1 MNFTKKTYS
10 NTNRKFGLFYLIIA
24 CLFVSSC
31 LDDKPENQTEIK
43 TEDKVE
49 VIEQMS
55 KTAEEILEQEKAWA
69 SALVDDDL
77 NFVASIMHDD
87 FRLIRA
93 YGSAPPI
100 TKEMYLGMKG
110 MSASSARVTSVKV
123 STEMDSIVVARVTWT
138 LDWKQEGVGKLPPHY
153 DMIDTWKRN
162 KNDTWQ
168 ILSRVSQM
176 ADKPYT
182 NEKANE

>member
-31 LDDKPENQTEIK
+31 IDDKPENQTEIK
-43 TEDKVE
+43 TENKVE

-55 KTAEEILEQEKAWA
+55 KTAEEILGQEKAWA
-69 SALVDDDL
+69 SALVDDDPN
-77 NFVASIMHDD
+77 NFVASIMHRD

-93 YGSAPPI
+93 YGTTPPI
-100 TKEMYLGMKG
+100 SKEMYLGMGG
-110 MSASSARVTSVKV
+110 MSASSAQVTSVNV
-123 STEMDSIVVARVTWT
+123 LTEMDSIVVARVTWT
-138 LDWKQEGVGKLPPHY
+138 LDWEQEGVGKLHPHY
-153 DMIDTWKRN
+153 DMIDTWKKS
-162 KNDTWQ
+162 KNDIWQ
-168 ILSRVSQM
+168 ILSRVSQK

-182 NEKANE
+182 NEKKQ